1 MNRSKKQKRG
11 REGFSSTVRENPSRP
26 LLQAASVSTPATPP
40 WLWPL
45 LAAAAA
51 CVPFFHGL
59 SLTKVFYVRDLA
71 TFFWPRHLWI
81 REGLL
86 AGRLP
91 LWDPAAAA
99 GQPTFPDALNQF
111 FLPPVALLRVLLPPV
126 VAFNVIVVLPFPL
139 AALGAWLFLRGRF
152 TQMSATLGAVVFAA
166 SGAVVSTSNFP
177 NLSWSI
183 AWLPWLFWALDR
195 DRAAGSARSFTVLSG
210 LIALQILSG
219 EPVTMAGTLAL
230 LAAYVVVGEASPSS
244 GARLR
249 AVARFAGAVAVA
261 AIVSAVQLVPMVAAA
276 QQSARGQMPPDNFWS
291 MHPLW
296 LFEAVLPH
304 VFGHSFFG
312 YNQQVPWLRPMNSG
326 RDPFFYSLYV
336 GPIVLLLSVLGTL
349 TGKRRWG
356 GFWLAVVIVAVVL
369 SFGAYTPVY
378 PLMQQFVPGVRSFR
392 FPVKFFLFASFG
404 LAMLAAAAADSLQ
417 ARPGSRGAVSPWA
430 VKTMIVV
437 GLAGVCG
444 LVILV
449 GLVIVAPYT
458 GARFFH
464 DLAQSAGLKDPV
476 AGAEFMF
483 NSVPPVASRELILLA
498 TAALL
503 AYLGWAGQ
511 RAAGVAR
518 ILLFALTMIEVVIV
532 NADLNPAMPA
542 TQVSAPSW
550 IAAMAAHPSDR
561 FYFGG
566 KFDGSLVDGDPDL
579 PQGVQPP
586 RGFSI
591 EEGRAVMTS
600 NLVMTPAAWGVRE
613 LLSYDL
619 PLLWPIEHRK
629 AEALFQTTTDRAA
642 RVRFLSRGG
651 VRYCAAGSPMTPGDQ
666 PIQQVSDAFGSMA
679 VYECNRDVRR
689 AFVVANTEV
698 IPDHS
703 KQLARLFEESFDAN
717 STVMLER
724 TAPAAAGAPSA
735 PEPASARIT
744 RDDAQDMEIDV
755 AAPTDGGYLV
765 LLDSFDPRWRVEVDG
780 QPAPL
785 LRANGL
791 FRAVHIAPGRH
802 SVRMHFR
809 PAVFYASAGV
819 SALTALMLC
828 AAAIRKPGGVSP

>member
-1 MNRSKKQKRG
+1 VAPHAHAAATVKKQKK
-11 REGFSSTVRENPSRP
+11 ENPSRP
-26 LLQAASVSTPATPP
+26 LLQAAAVSVPATRP
-40 WLWPL
+40 WVWPV
-45 LAAAAA
+45 LAAVAA
-51 CVPFFHGL
+51 CAPFFHGL

-86 AGRLP
+86 AGNLP

-99 GQPTFPDALNQF
+99 GQATFPDALNQL

-152 TQMSATLGAVVFAA
+152 EQTSATLGAVVFAA

-195 DRAAGSARSFTVLSG
+195 DRAAGSLRSFAVLSG

-230 LAAYVVVGEASPSS
+230 LSAYVVIGDASPSS
-244 GARLR
+244 ARLR
-249 AVARFAGAVAVA
+249 SVARFAGAVVVA

-291 MHPLW
+291 LHPLW

-304 VFGHSFFG
+304 VFGHSYFG
-312 YNQQVPWLRPMNSG
+312 YNQQMPWLRPLNSG

-336 GPIVLLLSVLGTL
+336 GPIVLLLSLLGTL
-349 TGKRRWG
+349 TGKRRWS
-356 GFWLAVVIVAVVL
+356 GFWLAVVVLAIVL
-369 SFGAYTPVY
+369 SFGVYTPVY
-378 PLMQQFVPGVRSFR
+378 PLVQQIVPGVRSFR

-404 LAMLAAAAADSLQ
+404 LAMLVAAAADSLQ
-417 ARPGSRGAVSPWA
+417 ARPGTRTAPAPWA
-430 VKTMIVV
+430 VKTMIGV
-437 GLAGVCG
+437 GLAGICG

-464 DLAQSAGLKDPV
+464 DLAQSVGLKDPV
-476 AGAEFMF
+476 SGAEFMF
-483 NSVPPVASRELILLA
+483 SSVPPVASRELILLA

-511 RAAGVAR
+511 RAAGAAR
-518 ILLFALTMIEVVIV
+518 VLLFALTMVEVVIV
-532 NADLNPAMPA
+532 NVDLNPAMPA
-542 TQVSAPSW
+542 TQVGAPSW
-550 IAAMAAHPSDR
+550 IAAMGTHPKDR

-566 KFDGSLVDGDPDL
+566 KFDGSLVPGDPDL
-579 PQGVQPP
+579 PQGPLRPP
-586 RGFSI
+586 EGFTI
-591 EEGRAVMTS
+591 EEGRAVMTA

-619 PLLWPIEHRK
+619 PLLWPIEHRR

-651 VRYCAAGSPMTPGDQ
+651 VRYCVVGSPMTPGAQ
-666 PIQQVSDAFGSMA
+666 PIQRVSEAFGSMA

-689 AFVVANTEV
+689 AFVVANAEV
-698 IPDHS
+698 IPDHT
-703 KQLARLFEESFDAN
+703 KQLARLFEESFDAD
-717 STVMLER
+717 SRVMLEQ
-724 TAPAAAGAPSA
+724 AA
-735 PEPASARIT
+735 PEAVGSPGTAAPASARIT
-744 RDDAQDMEIDV
+744 RDEAQDLEIDV
-755 AAPTDGGYLV
+755 ATPGQGGYLV
-765 LLDSFDPRWRVEVDG
+765 LLDSFDRRWRVEVDG
-780 QPAPL
+780 QPAQL

-791 FRAVHIAPGRH
+791 FRAVHIAPGH
-802 SVRMHFR
+802 HTVRMHFR
-809 PAVFYASAGV
+809 PTIFYASAGV
-819 SALTALMLC
+819 SALAALMLG
-828 AAAIRKPGGVSP
+828 AVALRKPRLTDS